1 MKKLFLHNPLMFLA
15 PLYMQ
20 EPNCRVQMPAPRPG
34 GGAAPLGV
42 RPTPGQKI
50 MNTGKNFGYSGIKN
64 QQGSTIVIYDSLPL
78 IGSTGTFIFE
88 FFKNVRT
95 RVFPFTNLTENKLQ
109 VAESMVIQRM
119 YLSIITVVSDAVT
132 ASMEL
137 AQAGLDF
144 FYRSD
149 MNFTIANNQVIKPLN
164 VQSFQPQFN
173 YASNWGA
180 VASAFD
186 TDTVVTTFIGNAV
199 WHAET
204 LIVIPPQIEFQA
216 NLKVTEYTAVANAYL
231 MLTVEGTAAIMAPR
245 ETY

>member
-1 MKKLFLHNPLMFLA
+1 MA
-15 PLYMQ
+15 V
-20 EPNCRVQMPAPRPG
+20 RMPAPKTAQMPNFG
-34 GGAAPLGV
+34 I

-50 MNTGKNFGYSGIKN
+50 IKTGQSFGYNGIKN

-78 IGSTGTFIFE
+78 AGATENFVFQ

-95 RVFPFTNLTENKLQ
+95 RTFPFTNLSENKLQ

-119 YLSIITVVSDAVT
+119 YLSIITVTDDPETVT
-132 ASMEL
+132 ASMEIS
-137 AQAGLDF
+137 QAGLDF
-144 FYRSD
+144 LYRAD
-149 MNFTIANNQVIKPLN
+149 LNFTIANNQVIKPLN

-180 VASAFD
+180 LSS
-186 TDTVVTTFIGNAV
+186 VVDEAITTTFTGNAV

-204 LIVIPPQIEFQA
+204 LITIPPLIEFQA
-216 NLKVTEYTAVANAYL
+216 NMTVTPYAAVTNGYI